1 MQAEP
6 VRSGW
11 ILTASVAAGVLA
23 LSLASSPAVALPPVT
38 DIDFALAP
46 VVGAGIT
53 AAEPASFVLEQ
64 ERRGELIAIADII
77 AGPELFVLDN
87 TCRNLCVEQLRRGE
101 LQMLDFLVRIDF

>member
-46 VVGAGIT
+46 VLGA
-53 AAEPASFVLEQ
+53 ELLEQ
-64 ERRGELIAIADII
+64 QHQAELVAITEAI
-77 AGPELFVLDN
+77 AGPELFVLEA
-87 TCRNLCVEQLRRGE
+87 TGRKLWPEQIWRSEAR
-101 LQMLDFLVRIDF
+101 MLDFLVRIDF